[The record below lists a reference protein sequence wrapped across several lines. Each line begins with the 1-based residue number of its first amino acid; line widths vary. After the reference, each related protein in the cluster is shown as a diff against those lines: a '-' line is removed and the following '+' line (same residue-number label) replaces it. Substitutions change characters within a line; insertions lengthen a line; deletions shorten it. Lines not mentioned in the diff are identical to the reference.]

1 MKPSLLRHLLLW
13 ALGALVLVWASFV
26 FVGFKTG
33 EHEADELTDGHLA
46 SMASLLLDEPVSAMV
61 PDAQGSGPAR
71 SSDLA
76 SMHELQELKSHD
88 YQQSMSMVVWD
99 RAGRVLSH
107 RGEAPVPPFTVG
119 EGFSTLE
126 LGKPAQAWRSFSRW
140 DDAAHGRK
148 VMVMLSVEERDDLA
162 FDIAEQVALP
172 GLWLLPFIALAVAL
186 AIQRGL
192 RPLHALSHDVG
203 ELNVFQ
209 ATHLRSQH
217 PQEEFAAVVGSIN
230 MLVDRHRAA
239 LMRERQLASEFAHE
253 LRTPLSSIALH
264 ASSLRG
270 PMSDAEREQ
279 SLQRLEHEALRAG
292 EVVTQLLALAR
303 ASRTE
308 LDEAAQPVELGA
320 LAAGVVAE
328 YAQNALESGH
338 ELAFADGGGG
348 PLEVKGHPVLLALA
362 LRNLIDNALG
372 HTPRGSLVEVQL
384 DAAERWLQVCDT
396 GLSPD
401 TPPETE
407 RLKTYGLGL
416 GLGHRVVEKVAAVHG
431 ARFSQVPAPPGF
443 ASCYRISFERP
454 PH

>member
-26 FVGFKTG
+26 VVGFLTG

-46 SMASLLLDEPVSAMV
+46 SMASLLLDEPVRALM
-61 PDAQGSGPAR
+61 PDSPASGTLHPG
-71 SSDLA
+71 DLA
-76 SMHELQELKSHD
+76 TVHELQDLKSHD

-99 RAGRVLSH
+99 AAGRVLSH
-107 RGEAPVPPFTVG
+107 RGEAPVPPFSPD
-119 EGFSTLE
+119 EGFATLE
-126 LGKPAQAWRSFSRW
+126 LGKPALAWRSFSRW
-140 DDAAHGRK
+140 DDASHQRK
-148 VMVMLSVEERDDLA
+148 VMVMLSVAERDDLA
-162 FDIAEQVALP
+162 FDIAEQVAMP

-192 RPLHALSHDVG
+192 RPLHALSRDVG

-209 ATHLRSQH
+209 ATHLKSQH

-230 MLVDRHRAA
+230 TLVDRHRAA

-270 PMSDAEREQ
+270 PMSEAEREL
-279 SLQRLEHEALRAG
+279 SLKRLEHEALRAG
-292 EVVTQLLALAR
+292 EIVTQLLALAR

-308 LDEAAQPVELGA
+308 LDEAAQPVNLA
-320 LAAGVVAE
+320 LLAAGVVAE
-328 YAQNALESGH
+328 YAQAALESGH
-338 ELAFADGGGG
+338 ELALSGGGE
-348 PLEVKGHPVLLALA
+348 PFEIKGHAVLLELA

-384 DAAERWLQVCDT
+384 DTAQRWMQVCDT
-396 GLSPD
+396 GLSPS
-401 TPPETE
+401 PPMQTTQ
-407 RLKTYGLGL
+407 LKTYGLGL

-431 ARFSQVPAPPGF
+431 ARFAQAPAPAGF
-443 ASCYRISFERP
+443 ASCYRITFDGV